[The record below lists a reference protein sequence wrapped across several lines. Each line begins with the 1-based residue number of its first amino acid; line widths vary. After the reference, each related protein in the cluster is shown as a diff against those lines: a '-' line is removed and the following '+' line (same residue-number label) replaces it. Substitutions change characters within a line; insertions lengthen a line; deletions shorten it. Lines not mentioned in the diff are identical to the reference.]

1 MTEEELK
8 NIEAPTAKAPLTE
21 TQKRK
26 NAFWLQMLGALIL
39 LAAGL
44 VLVVALEFGAAFFFG
59 RVVKADQSIMKTV
72 SPIVIL
78 VGIVIAWFI
87 SRQVC
92 KFLVLKTKI
101 GAAVPDDVVDFYS
114 GK

>member
-8 NIEAPTAKAPLTE
+8 NIEAPTSRAPLTE

-26 NAFWLQMLGALIL
+26 NAFWLQMFGALVL
-39 LAAGL
+39 LVSGF
-44 VLVVALEFGAAFFFG
+44 VLVVGLEIGAIFFFS
-59 RVVKADQSIMKTV
+59 RVVKADPSVMQTV
-72 SPIVIL
+72 SLGVIA

-87 SRQVC
+87 SRQAC
-92 KFLVLKTKI
+92 KALVLKTKI
-101 GAAVPDDVVDFYS
+101 GQAVPDDVVDFYS